1 MLKGRAS
8 RRLTRFGVDPTC
20 RRRWTRGGSTKY
32 LWGEED
38 VYSAIEYVV
47 ERQGE
52 KMAVYDGQF
61 TATIDRARGLK
72 PTALT
77 DPR

>member
-20 RRRWTRGGSTKY
+20 RRWWTRGGSTKY
-32 LWGEED
+32 LWREED
-38 VYSAIEYVV
+38 VDSAIEYVV

-52 KMAVYDGQF
+52 KMAVYDGRVDSHLRPGPW
-61 TATIDRARGLK
+61 AKAHGSD
-72 PTALT
+72 
-77 DPR
+77 